1 VIFHYNLVIFC
12 NECFSRRSVV
22 FSYFSALFNKKQ
34 LIFIN
39 CCLKILCTSVEP
51 DPVSRLRS
59 NRILH
64 FRTGSGL
71 DWILKK
77 LTRIRYGYPN
87 CIDHCSKMLNQFFFG
102 YKLDWIK
109 YFDRSTGLGSH
120 RITDREFWIGL
131 GFQKSPICWTLLQRW
146 ALDRTWIGLDQDYDE
161 FYWIWIGPGKFGTR
175 KAEVLNS
182 LIINTTAKANDT
194 TDILQTFR

>member
-1 VIFHYNLVIFC
+1 MNVFQDDRSFFPTFQPFLIKNNWFSLIVVWKYYAPVLNLI
-12 NECFSRRSVV
+12 RSPDCDPTG
-22 FSYFSALFNKKQ
+22 F
-34 LIFIN
+34 
-39 CCLKILCTSVEP
+39 CTSEP
-51 DPVSRLRS
+51 DPDW
-59 NRILH
+59 
-64 FRTGSGL
+64 TGFWKNLPGSDMDIQTAL
-71 DWILKK
+71 ITAVKCL
-77 LTRIRYGYPN
+77 I
-87 CIDHCSKMLNQFFFG
+87 SFFFG

-175 KAEVLNS
+175 KTEVLNS